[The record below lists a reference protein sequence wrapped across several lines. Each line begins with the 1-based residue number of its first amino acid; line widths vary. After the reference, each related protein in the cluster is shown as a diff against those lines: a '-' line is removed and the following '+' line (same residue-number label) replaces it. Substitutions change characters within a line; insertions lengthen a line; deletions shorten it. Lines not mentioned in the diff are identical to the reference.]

1 MKVSAGIAARLAE
14 HGSAVAVAAVVVALA
29 LDSGGFA
36 SFALGLMAAATWIA
50 IVVVALGPGRERLLD
65 RTFLVAA
72 GALAVLAVL
81 GALALGWSVDR
92 SAGFEDV
99 VRFSLYLGAFVLAGL
114 LLRAGSGRRV
124 LAGIGA
130 GLAIVS
136 LIALS
141 SRLLG
146 VGAGDAELVAANPSF
161 AGRLSFP
168 IGYWN
173 ALGSMAAMAVPVLIW
188 IVSDSRSRVPR
199 SLALVAIP
207 PVLLTAYMT
216 SSRGALIAA
225 TIGAAVVIAAA
236 GSRPRATAALVVG
249 VLAALPAV
257 IAASVAS
264 GILDSPGGTPGRS
277 EAIVCLALGIGI
289 IFAAVAGPALVSR
302 GSSMRI
308 PGLRMRHVLAAAVA
322 ALLALVVIVG
332 PARIVGDF
340 VATSGREATAGGAQ
354 LSLAGSGRAQ
364 FWSAALEAFAD
375 EPLRGIGSGSYGF
388 YWNGHG
394 TLETPVQNAHSEPL
408 ELLAELGIVGL
419 AAFVAFFAAAGAAG
433 IPRARRPGGE
443 AAGAALGLIAT
454 GLVGIVIDW
463 TWDVPSVAVCVL
475 LAAAVL
481 TTRALDAAGAARL
494 PRPAPLAL
502 PAPLVAFV
510 AAGFAIPAIW
520 AGAVLAVASDRLD
533 ASDEA
538 LAAGRLDEAATAAR
552 SAAGAEPWSA
562 EPWLQLATI
571 EQAAGNLEAARLDA
585 RRAIDLTPADFRP
598 WLLTTIIETSVGNYQ
613 LAYVYGSRAVEL
625 APLILER
632 AAIDPSVRLGSGS

>member
-1 MKVSAGIAARLAE
+1 M
-14 HGSAVAVAAVVVALA
+14 
-29 LDSGGFA
+29 
-36 SFALGLMAAATWIA
+36 
-50 IVVVALGPGRERLLD
+50 
-65 RTFLVAA
+65 
-72 GALAVLAVL
+72 
-81 GALALGWSVDR
+81 
-92 SAGFEDV
+92 
-99 VRFSLYLGAFVLAGL
+99 
-114 LLRAGSGRRV
+114 
-124 LAGIGA
+124 
-130 GLAIVS
+130 
-136 LIALS
+136 
-141 SRLLG
+141 
-146 VGAGDAELVAANPSF
+146 
-161 AGRLSFP
+161 
-168 IGYWN
+168 
-173 ALGSMAAMAVPVLIW
+173 
-188 IVSDSRSRVPR
+188 
-199 SLALVAIP
+199 
-207 PVLLTAYMT
+207 
-216 SSRGALIAA
+216 
-225 TIGAAVVIAAA
+225 
-236 GSRPRATAALVVG
+236 
-249 VLAALPAV
+249 
-257 IAASVAS
+257 
-264 GILDSPGGTPGRS
+264 
-277 EAIVCLALGIGI
+277 
-289 IFAAVAGPALVSR
+289 
-302 GSSMRI
+302 
-308 PGLRMRHVLAAAVA
+308 
-322 ALLALVVIVG
+322 IVG

-552 SAAGAEPWSA
+552 SAAEAEPWSA